1 MGRNSFYSTRK
12 KLRLP
17 SKEKL
22 KVLHLPAFSNLSYD
36 YFRHL
41 ITDKML
47 DDVTTQTN
55 IHSIQKTGTLV
66 RTTKKETET
75 FIGPFLRMGLVKAY
89 SVRSYWKTGTRF
101 SPVADHMERDR
112 FQELAATVYF
122 MDNNRPDMEEKK
134 TQRKTCKLGNW
145 LYSFRKKS
153 QEDPFRRARL
163 DHGPFQGEVG
173 HQQFMR
179 GKLHLWGKGWNIWH
193 SVRFRYPPMLSRWQ
207 ETGTFLVGS
216 WRENCRENEQN
227 YKFFADNSN
236 AALVKALKEKSMYF
250 VGTFRASRLKG
261 YHFKPESELKASGR
275 SSCDVRLEM
284 MSNILAV

>member
-89 SVRSYWKTGTRF
+89 SVRSYWKTGTRY

-112 FQELAATVYF
+112 FQELAATVHF

-134 TQRKTCKLGNW
+134 TQRKTWKLGNW
-145 LYSFRKKS
+145 L
-153 QEDPFRRARL
+153 
-163 DHGPFQGEVG
+163 
-173 HQQFMR
+173 
-179 GKLHLWGKGWNIWH
+179 
-193 SVRFRYPPMLSRWQ
+193 
-207 ETGTFLVGS
+207 
-216 WRENCRENEQN
+216 
-227 YKFFADNSN
+227 
-236 AALVKALKEKSMYF
+236 
-250 VGTFRASRLKG
+250 
-261 YHFKPESELKASGR
+261 
-275 SSCDVRLEM
+275 
-284 MSNILAV
+284 